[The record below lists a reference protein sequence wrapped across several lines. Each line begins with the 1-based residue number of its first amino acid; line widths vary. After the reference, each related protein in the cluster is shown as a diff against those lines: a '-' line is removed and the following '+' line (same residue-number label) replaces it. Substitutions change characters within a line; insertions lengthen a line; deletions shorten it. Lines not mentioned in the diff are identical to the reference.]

1 MAGNLGCV
9 LMPLVADKYRAA
21 AKQAAWYSEHDDPNP
36 NYNPFRKTRTR
47 TKDPNQVDVES
58 GLRPPRNRSES
69 QLTPSI
75 ELQRRSQNQET
86 LQQPKHADTMPSS
99 SQHSSGKSPVEG
111 NSSVKDFSRD
121 PEKSQDSGTTERS
134 TVVDS
139 EATVVDADARVVDR
153 AADPEVREG
162 KPRRRFTKKFPFVK
176 KERAGDD
183 GVDVK
188 KTRTRSTLFGK
199 ETQTFTTASQL
210 RATLFNSWIN
220 VLLIFVPIGI
230 AVNFANVPKVG
241 VFVIN
246 FIAIIPLAAM
256 LSYATEEIALR
267 TGETIGG
274 LLNATFG

>member
-1 MAGNLGCV
+1 MAGHVQYILTH
-9 LMPLVADKYRAA
+9 LHEDKYRAA
-21 AKQAAWYSEHDDPNP
+21 AKQAAWYSDDDDPNP
-36 NYNPFRKTRTR
+36 NYNPFRKTRSR
-47 TKDPNQVDVES
+47 PQVPGQADEEK
-58 GLRPPRNRSES
+58 GLQPPPTNRSES
-69 QLTPSI
+69 QLTHSVEI
-75 ELQRRSQNQET
+75 LRRSQNQEA

-99 SQHSSGKSPVEG
+99 SQPSSSQHCSGKSPVDAQ
-111 NSSVKDFSRD
+111 SSVKDFNPEQEKDLSREH
-121 PEKSQDSGTTERS
+121 EKSQDSGTTES
-134 TVVDS
+134 DTVVPSDFQ
-139 EATVVDADARVVDR
+139 
-153 AADPEVREG
+153 PEVKEE
-162 KPRRRFTKKFPFVK
+162 KPRRRFTKKFPFVSKSK
-176 KERAGDD
+176 KEED
-183 GVDVK
+183 GEDLQK
-188 KTRTRSTLFGK
+188 KRKGSSLWGK
-199 ETQTFTTASQL
+199 ETQKFTAASQL

>member
-1 MAGNLGCV
+1 M
-9 LMPLVADKYRAA
+9 
-21 AKQAAWYSEHDDPNP
+21 
-36 NYNPFRKTRTR
+36 
-47 TKDPNQVDVES
+47 
-58 GLRPPRNRSES
+58 
-69 QLTPSI
+69 
-75 ELQRRSQNQET
+75 
-86 LQQPKHADTMPSS
+86 
-99 SQHSSGKSPVEG
+99 
-111 NSSVKDFSRD
+111 KDFSRD
-121 PEKSQDSGTTERS
+121 HEKSQDSGTTESS

-139 EATVVDADARVVDR
+139 EAKSD
-153 AADPEVREG
+153 EKLG
-162 KPRRRFTKKFPFVK
+162 KPRRRFTKKFPFVRNPK
-176 KERAGDD
+176 TEEDGDE
-183 GVDVK
+183 VK
-188 KTRTRSTLFGK
+188 KSRTRSGLFK
-199 ETQTFTTASQL
+199 NDTQKFTAASQL

>member
-1 MAGNLGCV
+1 
-9 LMPLVADKYRAA
+9 MPLVADKYRAA
-21 AKQAAWYSEHDDPNP
+21 AKQAAWYTEQDDPNP

-47 TKDPNQVDVES
+47 TKDPNQADEES
-58 GLRPPRNRSES
+58 GLRPPPTNRSES

-75 ELQRRSQNQET
+75 ELQRRSQNLEA
-86 LQQPKHADTMPSS
+86 LRQPKHADTMPSS

-121 PEKSQDSGTTERS
+121 PEKSQDSGTTEGS

-139 EATVVDADARVVDR
+139 EATVVDADVRGVDT
-153 AADPEVREG
+153 AAEPQVREG

-176 KERAGDD
+176 KEGAGDD
-183 GVDVK
+183 LVVE

-199 ETQTFTTASQL
+199 ETQKFTAASQL

-220 VLLIFVPIGI
+220 LLLIFVPIGI

>member
-1 MAGNLGCV
+1 MRLAT
-9 LMPLVADKYRAA
+9 DKYRAA

-47 TKDPNQVDVES
+47 PKDLGQADDEN
-58 GLRPPRNRSES
+58 GLQPPLTNRSES

-75 ELQRRSQNQET
+75 ELQRRLSNQEA
-86 LQQPKHADTMPSS
+86 LQQQFKHADTMPSS
-99 SQHSSGKSPVEG
+99 SKTSTQPFEQSSSGISPVDKQ
-111 NSSVKDFSRD
+111 SSIKDFSRD
-121 PEKSQDSGTTERS
+121 NEKSQDSGQGSGTTDSS
-134 TVVDS
+134 TAVGS
-139 EATVVDADARVVDR
+139 TEPKA
-153 AADPEVREG
+153 EVKEG
-162 KPRRRFTKKFPFVK
+162 KPRRRFTKKFPFVTNPK
-176 KERAGDD
+176 KEGDAELGED
-183 GVDVK
+183 AKRVK
-188 KTRTRSTLFGK
+188 TGSSLFGK
-199 ETQTFTTASQL
+199 ETQQFTAASQL
-210 RATLFNSWIN
+210 RATVLNSWIN

>member
-1 MAGNLGCV
+1 MSLDV
-9 LMPLVADKYRAA
+9 DKYRAA
-21 AKQAAWYSEHDDPNP
+21 AKQAAWYNEHDDPNP

-47 TKDPNQVDVES
+47 PSVPNQLDAEN
-58 GLRPPRNRSES
+58 GLQPPPTNRSES
-69 QLTPSI
+69 ELTHSI
-75 ELQRRSQNQET
+75 EIQRREQNLAA

-99 SQHSSGKSPVEG
+99 SQSSSQPVYQPSSGKSPVERQP
-111 NSSVKDFSRD
+111 SVKDFSRD
-121 PEKSQDSGTTERS
+121 NEKSQDSGTTESS
-134 TVVDS
+134 TVVES
-139 EATVVDADARVVDR
+139 EAK
-153 AADPEVREG
+153 PEIKEG
-162 KPRRRFTKKFPFVK
+162 KPRRRFTKRFPFVSKPK
-176 KERAGDD
+176 KEED
-183 GVDVK
+183 GEKAENVT
-188 KTRTRSTLFGK
+188 KTRKGSSLWGK
-199 ETQTFTTASQL
+199 ETQQFTAASQL

>member
-1 MAGNLGCV
+1 M
-9 LMPLVADKYRAA
+9 
-21 AKQAAWYSEHDDPNP
+21 
-36 NYNPFRKTRTR
+36 
-47 TKDPNQVDVES
+47 
-58 GLRPPRNRSES
+58 
-69 QLTPSI
+69 
-75 ELQRRSQNQET
+75 
-86 LQQPKHADTMPSS
+86 
-99 SQHSSGKSPVEG
+99 
-111 NSSVKDFSRD
+111 KDFTQGH
-121 PEKSQDSGTTERS
+121 EKSQDSGTTESS

-139 EATVVDADARVVDR
+139 EAKSDEKEA
-153 AADPEVREG
+153 
-162 KPRRRFTKKFPFVK
+162 KPRRRFTKKFPFVSNPK
-176 KERAGDD
+176 KKDD
-183 GVDVK
+183 GEEVEEVK
-188 KTRTRSTLFGK
+188 KTRTQSGMWGK

-241 VFVIN
+241 VFIIN

>member
-1 MAGNLGCV
+1 MTLPN
-9 LMPLVADKYRAA
+9 ADKYRAA
-21 AKQAAWYSEHDDPNP
+21 AKQAAWYSEQDDANP
-36 NYNPFRKTRTR
+36 NYNPFRKIRTR
-47 TKDPNQVDVES
+47 TKDPIPADEEN
-58 GLRPPRNRSES
+58 GLQPPLTHRSES
-69 QLTPSI
+69 NLTPEI
-75 ELQRRSQNQET
+75 ERQRRLEDSDNHE
-86 LQQPKHADTMPSS
+86 QPKHAATMPSS
-99 SQHSSGKSPVEG
+99 SSSQPSSGKSPVEG

-121 PEKSQDSGTTERS
+121 HEKSQDSGTTESS

-139 EATVVDADARVVDR
+139 ETKSD
-153 AADPEVREG
+153 EKLG
-162 KPRRRFTKKFPFVK
+162 KPRRRFTKKFPFVRNPK
-176 KERAGDD
+176 SEEDED
-183 GVDVK
+183 EVK
-188 KTRTRSTLFGK
+188 KSRTRSGLFNDK
-199 ETQTFTTASQL
+199 QKFTAASQL